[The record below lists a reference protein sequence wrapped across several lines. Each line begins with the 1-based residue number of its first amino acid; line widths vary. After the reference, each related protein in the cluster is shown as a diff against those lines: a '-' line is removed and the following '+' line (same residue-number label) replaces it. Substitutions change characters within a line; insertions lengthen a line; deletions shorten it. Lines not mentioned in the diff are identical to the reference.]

1 MLCEM
6 KEKSNDNSPLNRII
20 HGHENYPP
28 RNSVLS
34 VSTKISHTVGSFDT
48 PD

>member
-1 MLCEM
+1 MYV
-6 KEKSNDNSPLNRII
+6 NYTT

-28 RNSVLS
+28 RNSILS
-34 VSTKISHTVGSFDT
+34 VSTQFSHTVGSFDT